1 MGFFKITTD
10 EHGWTRMNTV
20 FGAIRSLVV
29 SIIFVAVVFAFSGLY
44 AGERDEMDQILQ
56 KELGF
61 DSSKT
66 ASEDNSKKPQDKKNE
81 PVNPVEERYRREEE
95 PSSLL
100 WTLVK
105 VILVFGI
112 LTAAMYY
119 VPKFIS
125 KNRQNMYPVRD
136 AMRVLASLPLAP
148 NKQIQIVDVAGM
160 LLVVGVSDG
169 SVNLIKEIESSDI
182 KEKIY
187 HSRETNEPQSENFL
201 EVFMGTFKNLDFK
214 SPIGLKNPKE
224 TEANDE
230 EIMDEIKLRQLDRLE
245 KLKNE
250 RVNLSGRK
258 GNKSSDDFS

>member
-1 MGFFKITTD
+1 MINSLKITTD
-10 EHGWTRMNTV
+10 KNQFNLIVRLV
-20 FGAIRSLVV
+20 FLFSFLFFSLTSLV
-29 SIIFVAVVFAFSGLY
+29 
-44 AGERDEMDQILQ
+44 AGERDEMDKILQ

-66 ASEDNSKKPQDKKNE
+66 PAEDNNKSQDKKNE
-81 PVNPVEERYRREEE
+81 PINPVEERYRREEE
-95 PSSLL
+95 SSSLL

-119 VPKFIS
+119 VLKFIS

-136 AMRVLASLPLAP
+136 VMRVLASLPLAP
-148 NKQIQIVDVAGM
+148 NKQIQIVDVARM

-169 SVNLIKEIESSDI
+169 SVSLIKEIDSSDI

-214 SPIGLKNPKE
+214 SAIGSKNQKD
-224 TEANDE
+224 TEVNDE
-230 EIMDEIKLRQLDRLE
+230 EIMDEIKLRQLERLE
-245 KLKNE
+245 KLKND

-258 GNKSSDDFS
+258 GNKSSDNFS